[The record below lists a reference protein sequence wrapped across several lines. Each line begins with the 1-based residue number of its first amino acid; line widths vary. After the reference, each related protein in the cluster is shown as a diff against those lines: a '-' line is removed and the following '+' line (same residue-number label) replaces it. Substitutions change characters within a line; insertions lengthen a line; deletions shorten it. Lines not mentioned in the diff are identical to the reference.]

1 MITQYMK
8 ITQGHIEGP
17 TKAPEEAHKINEAA
31 IKNLKI
37 GNEDVILHYFKLIL
51 LMIWPK
57 LEDV

>member
-51 LMIWPK
+51 LMI
-57 LEDV
+57 